1 MGSASLPTRETG
13 SWSNPLARQRDMD
26 HDVWARKRPA
36 PVHYMDKVI
45 PLLRRPSVVMIFR
58 DLLAV
63 SHRKQQVQELD
74 YVDLFNGTASFYKR
88 MAKLCGELSC
98 PLMLVSYEGA
108 SKDPVRYT
116 TEMAAF
122 LGVTD
127 PLRVDQAVA
136 KQQAN
141 KEEYLRIQ
149 GNLLAERQAAQR
161 ASGAG
166 Q

>member
-63 SHRKQQVQELD
+63 SHRKQQV
-74 YVDLFNGTASFYKR
+74 
-88 MAKLCGELSC
+88 
-98 PLMLVSYEGA
+98 
-108 SKDPVRYT
+108 
-116 TEMAAF
+116 
-122 LGVTD
+122 
-127 PLRVDQAVA
+127 
-136 KQQAN
+136 
-141 KEEYLRIQ
+141 
-149 GNLLAERQAAQR
+149 
-161 ASGAG
+161 
-166 Q
+166 